1 MSAAT
6 LVLTIDLFGVS
17 VALPTIGRELGG
29 STSSLQ
35 WVTNA
40 YSLSLAALLIPAGR
54 ISDLVGRRRV
64 AVLGLVSFALASLA
78 CGTAQSMEIL
88 IVARAAQGGA
98 AAMIAASALSIT
110 SNSVSDEN
118 MVKFSKKNV
127 K

>member
-1 MSAAT
+1 MTNKEARASGSNPIDAQQDNWIAVATMSAAT

-88 IVARAAQGGA
+88 IVARAAQG
-98 AAMIAASALSIT
+98 
-110 SNSVSDEN
+110 VP
-118 MVKFSKKNV
+118 
-127 K
+127 

>member
-54 ISDLVGRRRV
+54 ISD
-64 AVLGLVSFALASLA
+64 
-78 CGTAQSMEIL
+78 
-88 IVARAAQGGA
+88 
-98 AAMIAASALSIT
+98 
-110 SNSVSDEN
+110 
-118 MVKFSKKNV
+118 
-127 K
+127 